1 MSIDLNKFRKN
12 IYTNSGVRPCPGYG
26 EDGVILEIFKHIGV
40 SQNPICIEFGELRV
54 LGTTTRS
61 FRIKYLAKALY
72 FSGSLDLKSWYLNIL
87 DVLKISV
94 NYWSWRYLKFL
105 LNMPRKLFAS
115 TDKIGKIVNNFTR
128 GQQVDLFVVDID
140 SFDFE
145 IVREL
150 LKSKIKPKVLI
161 VEYNPSL
168 PADESVYWEEGLI
181 RDSNTNN
188 RLYGA
193 SYGAWEKLMNEY
205 GYTLIHV
212 SGFCN
217 LHYLRTDIDNAF
229 IKPDISEE
237 ITDTD
242 EKVLNFS
249 KKYCLPGFQP
259 SWLKSPHLTRHEI
272 DSLARF

>member
-1 MSIDLNKFRKN
+1 MSVNLNAFRKN

-72 FSGSLDLKSWYLNIL
+72 FSGSLDLRSWYLNIL
-87 DVLKISV
+87 DILKISV
-94 NYWSWRYLKFL
+94 SYWSGRYLKFL

-150 LKSKIKPKVLI
+150 LKSKIKPRVLI

-168 PADESVYWEEGLI
+168 PVEESVYWEERLV

-193 SYGAWEKLMNEY
+193 SYGAWKCLMNEY
-205 GYTLIHV
+205 GYDLIHV

-217 LHYLRTDIDNAF
+217 LHYLRNDIDNPF
-229 IKPDISEE
+229 IKPDILAEV
-237 ITDTD
+237 TDTD
-242 EKVLNFS
+242 EKVLKFS
-249 KKYCLPGFQP
+249 KEYCLPGFRP
-259 SWLKSPHLTRHEI
+259 SWFESAHLTRQEI
-272 DSLARF
+272 DYLAKF

>member
-1 MSIDLNKFRKN
+1 MSIDLNKFRRN
-12 IYTNSGVRPCPGYG
+12 IYTNSGVKPCPGYG

-54 LGTTTRS
+54 LGTTTRA

-72 FSGSLDLKSWYLNIL
+72 FSGSLDLKSWCLNIV
-87 DVLKISV
+87 DVFKISV
-94 NYWSWRYLKFL
+94 NNWSWQYLKFL
-105 LNMPRKLFAS
+105 LNTPQKLFAS
-115 TDKIGKIVNNFTR
+115 TDKISKIVKKFTK
-128 GQQVDLFVVDID
+128 GQQIDLFVVDID

-145 IVREL
+145 IVTEL
-150 LKSKIKPKVLI
+150 LKSKIRPKVLI

-168 PADESVYWEEGLI
+168 PVDESVYWEERLN

-205 GYTLIHV
+205 GYALIHV

-217 LHYLRTDIDNAF
+217 LHYLRTDIGNAF
-229 IKPDISEE
+229 IKPDISKE

-242 EKVLNFS
+242 EKVLKFS
-249 KKYCLPGFQP
+249 KKYCLPGFRP
-259 SWLKSPHLTRHEI
+259 SWLDSPHLTRQEI
-272 DSLARF
+272 DLLARF